1 MRPVDLALTILF
13 IQIIG
18 LVGVYSS
25 TYTTYGFQYGLFVKQ
40 LLYIILSWVIM
51 YGISRVRFSSVLSL
65 APLIYGVNLFLL
77 IAVMFVGKTIYGA
90 KRWIGIG
97 PFGIQPSEFMKASVI
112 LIVDYIIYMSPYLK
126 AQKIAYILLSIGI
139 PFLIIYKQPDLG
151 SAVIMT
157 LPVMSLVFFAKF
169 PKNFFRYAIPIA
181 MVIPIVAWHFMKQY
195 QKERILTVLNPKA
208 YYSKGGYQLIQS
220 IISIGSGRI
229 FGKGFLKGT
238 QSHLLFLP
246 ERHTDFIFSVIAEE
260 FGFVISV
267 VIIILY
273 LYLVLRL
280 LSISYYLRLYT
291 EKIYVVMV
299 AAFIFFHS
307 TINLAMAMGLVPV
320 VGIPLPFISYGGSNI
335 MVSSILLGLCFSIVN
350 SHRETKF
357 SLLSHDSIIK
367 YDTGD

>member
-1 MRPVDLALTILF
+1 MRPIDVVLTILL

-25 TYTTYGFQYGLFVKQ
+25 TYTNYGFQYGLFIKQ
-40 LLYIILSWVIM
+40 LIYIIFSWFIM
-51 YGISRVRFSSVLSL
+51 YGMSKVKFSSVLSV
-65 APLIYGVNLFLL
+65 APLIYGINLFLL
-77 IAVMFVGKTIYGA
+77 IAVMFVGKTVYGA

-97 PFGIQPSEFMKASVI
+97 PLGIQPSEFMKASVI
-112 LIVDYIIYMSPYLK
+112 LIVDYIIYISPYLK
-126 AQKIAYILLSIGI
+126 AQKILYILLSIGI

-151 SAVIMT
+151 SAVIML

-169 PKNFFRYAIPIA
+169 PKNFFRYAIPTLI
-181 MVIPIVAWHFMKQY
+181 VIPIVTWHFMKPY
-195 QKERILTVLNPKA
+195 QKERILTVINPKA
-208 YYSKGGYQLIQS
+208 YYAKGGYQLIQS

-260 FGFVISV
+260 FGFVVSV
-267 VIIILY
+267 VILLLY

-291 EKIYVVMV
+291 EKIFVVMV
-299 AAFIFFHS
+299 ASFIFFHS
-307 TINLAMAMGLVPV
+307 LINLAMAMGIMPV

-335 MVSSILLGLCFSIVN
+335 VVSSILLGLFFSIVN
-350 SHRETKF
+350 SHKEVKF
-357 SLLSHDSIIK
+357 SLLSHDKIIH
-367 YDTGD
+367 YDIGE

>member
-1 MRPVDLALTILF
+1 MRPVDVVITILF

-25 TYTTYGFQYGLFVKQ
+25 IYTNYGFQYGLFIKQ
-40 LLYIILSWVIM
+40 LIYIILSWVIM
-51 YGISRVRFSSVLSL
+51 YGMSRINFSSVLSL

-77 IAVMFVGKTIYGA
+77 VAVMFMGKTIYGA

-126 AQKIAYILLSIGI
+126 TQKIFYILISIGI

-151 SAVIMT
+151 SAVVMI
-157 LPVMSLVFFAKF
+157 LPVLSLVFFAKF
-169 PKNFFRYAIPIA
+169 PKHFFRYAVPIA
-181 MVIPIVAWHFMKQY
+181 LLAPLIAWHFMKAY
-195 QKERILTVLNPKA
+195 QKERILTVLSPKA
-208 YYSKGGYQLIQS
+208 HYTKGGYQLIQS

-260 FGFVISV
+260 FGFVVSV
-267 VIIILY
+267 AIVLLY
-273 LYLVLRL
+273 MYLVLRL
-280 LSISYYLRLYT
+280 LLISYYLRLYT
-291 EKIYVVMV
+291 EKVFVAMV
-299 AAFIFFHS
+299 GAFIFFHS
-307 TINLAMAMGLVPV
+307 AINLAMAMGIMPV

-335 MVSSILLGLCFSIVN
+335 MISSILLGLCFSIVN
-350 SHRETKF
+350 SHKETKF
-357 SLLSHDSIIK
+357 SLLSHDSIAK
-367 YDTGD
+367 YEENE